1 MEGWKEGQMDR
12 QRDGGTDEWT
22 DGWTDRQQNGFLER
36 WTKTGKVD

>member
-1 MEGWKEGQMDR
+1 MEGWKGQMDR

-36 WTKTGKVD
+36 WTETGKVE